1 MKKEL
6 KTDDLASMLQ
16 NITLIIKIKT
26 EKKKEN
32 SETKLIFKK

>member
-6 KTDDLASMLQ
+6 KTDDLAYMLQ
-16 NITLIIKIKT
+16 NITLIIIKT